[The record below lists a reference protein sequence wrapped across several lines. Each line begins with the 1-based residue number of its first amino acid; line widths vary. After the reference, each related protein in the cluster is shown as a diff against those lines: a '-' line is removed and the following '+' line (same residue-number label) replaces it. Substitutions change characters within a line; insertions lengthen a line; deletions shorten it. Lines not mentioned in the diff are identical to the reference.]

1 MYSPVLTKR
10 RKDAMIKRNEM
21 RKDDRRIQAYI
32 KYSAALM
39 VKYPRESAYILYAEY
54 QTRLSLTTQPIYSTI
69 NKIYHLISLG

>member
-21 RKDDRRIQAYI
+21 RKDDHRIQAYI

-54 QTRLSLTTQPIYSTI
+54 
-69 NKIYHLISLG
+69 